1 MWWVGE
7 CVYSV
12 YVQCVCMTDVNVGT
26 YTGHHLSKG
35 AKYRKGKGC
44 QKIFAYSNLV
54 NLRNVS
60 YGSFD
65 VCFELL

>member
-44 QKIFAYSNLV
+44 QKMFAYSIW
-54 NLRNVS
+54 
-60 YGSFD
+60 
-65 VCFELL
+65 